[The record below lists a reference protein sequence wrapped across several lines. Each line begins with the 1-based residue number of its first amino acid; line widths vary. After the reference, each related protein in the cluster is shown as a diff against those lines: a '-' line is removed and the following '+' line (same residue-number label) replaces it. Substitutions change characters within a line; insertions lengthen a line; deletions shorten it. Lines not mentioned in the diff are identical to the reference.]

1 MFFWSKWNIW
11 ACITHIGV
19 HGSAEMLWLW
29 FDDLGDHSEA
39 CAVRMAE
46 RGCLPVS
53 SFCFFFFPFKY
64 VFKYFSSVLFSF
76 SYMELAGWGGRSYSE
91 AFYLTPLTHL
101 LRFEE
106 QQICF
111 LHCWKYS
118 VSLLCWSELHHGW
131 YLHSSSEEMC
141 GTFAGICVKL
151 CKTSLLTEVHRHF

>member
-1 MFFWSKWNIW
+1 MEYLSLYHTHRSAWLSWNAVALVWWFRWPFRSLCSTYGRKRLSASFFLL
-11 ACITHIGV
+11 V
-19 HGSAEMLWLW
+19 
-29 FDDLGDHSEA
+29 
-39 CAVRMAE
+39 
-46 RGCLPVS
+46 
-53 SFCFFFFPFKY
+53 FFFPFKY